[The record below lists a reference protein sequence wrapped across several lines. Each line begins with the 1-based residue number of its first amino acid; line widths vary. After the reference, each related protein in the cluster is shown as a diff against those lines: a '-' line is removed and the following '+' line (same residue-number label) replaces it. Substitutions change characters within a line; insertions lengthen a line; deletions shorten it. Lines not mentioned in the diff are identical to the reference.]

1 MGTYVLKF
9 VDYYLLCYFN
19 TTVLLLNQIIT
30 MLLTGNHEYHT
41 RNKDTINADSPN
53 LISAVSKVESSLI
66 QHIINLKVEV
76 INLKAII
83 IKNLQNENKCLKK

>member
-19 TTVLLLNQIIT
+19 TMVLLLNQIIT

-66 QHIINLKVEV
+66 QHINLKVEV

>member
-1 MGTYVLKF
+1 M
-9 VDYYLLCYFN
+9 
-19 TTVLLLNQIIT
+19 VLLLNQIIT

-66 QHIINLKVEV
+66 QHINLKVEV

>member
-30 MLLTGNHEYHT
+30 MSLTGNHEYHT
-41 RNKDTINADSPN
+41 RSKDAINADSPN
-53 LISAVSKVESSLI
+53 LLSAVSKVESSLI

-76 INLKAII
+76 INLKAP
-83 IKNLQNENKCLKK
+83 KNLQDENKCLKK